1 MSNYDEAITEV
12 YRLLQ
17 DLSKKITRNRNEADE
32 LLQEVIMQ
40 ILEKDK
46 SQIMSINKENKLI
59 DYCAKIMLINY
70 NSSYSRYNY
79 QRIKHK
85 KICGHSIDYENF
97 IELYHFTNDINGHYN
112 RDEYIEQARVI
123 KFMQDDNRFDTI
135 DVGLMRAYFGVQYN
149 FKEMYN
155 ELKEQGAG
163 SFSYGWLHNRLKRV
177 KSLMPDN
184 FRELWRS

>member
-1 MSNYDEAITEV
+1 MLNYEKAITEV
-12 YRLLQ
+12 YALLE

-32 LLQEVIMQ
+32 LLQEVIIQ

-46 SQIMSINKENKLI
+46 QQIMSIHKEGKLT

-79 QRIKHK
+79 QRIKHRNN
-85 KICGHSIDYENF
+85 CPHSIDYENF
-97 IELYHFTNDINGHYN
+97 IELYHFTNDIHQNYAK
-112 RDEYIEQARVI
+112 DEYAEQMRVI
-123 KFMQDDNRFDTI
+123 HYMQNNTDFDAI
-135 DVGLMRAYFGVQYN
+135 DVGLIRAYFGVQYN

-177 KSLMPDN
+177 KRLIPEN
-184 FRELWRS
+184 FRQLWKT

>member
-1 MSNYDEAITEV
+1 MLNYEKAITEV
-12 YRLLQ
+12 YALLE

-32 LLQEVIMQ
+32 LLQEVIIQ

-46 SQIMSINKENKLI
+46 QQIMSIHKEGKLA

-79 QRIKHK
+79 QRIKHRNN
-85 KICGHSIDYENF
+85 CPHSIDYENF
-97 IELYHFTNDINGHYN
+97 IELYHFTNDIHQDYA
-112 RDEYIEQARVI
+112 RDEYAEQMRVI
-123 KFMQDDNRFDTI
+123 HYMQNNTDFDAI
-135 DVGLMRAYFGVQYN
+135 DVGLIRAYFGVQYN

-177 KSLMPDN
+177 KRLIPEN
-184 FRELWRS
+184 FRQLWRS

>member
-1 MSNYDEAITEV
+1 MSNYEDAITEV
-12 YRLLQ
+12 YRLLE

-32 LLQEVIMQ
+32 LLQEVIIQ

-46 SQIMSINKENKLI
+46 EQIMSIHRENKLI

-79 QRIKHK
+79 QRLKHRNN
-85 KICGHSIDYENF
+85 CPHSIDYENF
-97 IELYHFTNDINGHYN
+97 IELYHFTNDINGGYN
-112 RDEYIEQARVI
+112 RDEYVEQRRVI
-123 KFMQDDNRFDTI
+123 QFMQGSNDFDAI

-177 KSLMPDN
+177 KSLMPEN

>member
-12 YRLLQ
+12 YRLLE

-32 LLQEVIMQ
+32 LLQEVIIQ

-46 SQIMSINKENKLI
+46 QQIMSIHRENKLI

-79 QRIKHK
+79 QRLKHRNN
-85 KICGHSIDYENF
+85 CPHSIDYENF
-97 IELYHFTNDINGHYN
+97 IELYHFTNDIGGGYN
-112 RDEYIEQARVI
+112 RDEYVEQRRVI
-123 KFMQDDNRFDTI
+123 QFMQGSNDFDAI

-177 KSLMPDN
+177 KSLMPEK